1 MQLAPTSFLFGLVAK
16 LSAVAGPRRCITI
29 KVKSAGVN
37 AVFHENTKLKKEE
50 EEEDY
55 LRI

>member
-1 MQLAPTSFLFGLVAK
+1 M
-16 LSAVAGPRRCITI
+16 
-29 KVKSAGVN
+29 KVKSTGVN

-55 LRI
+55 LRV